1 MVIGDGRKY
10 LTALIQIEYDNVA
23 KWAQEQSLAYTTFKS
38 LSLLPEVLELI
49 QGEVR
54 ETNKEF
60 AQVET
65 IKKFRLLDKELDH
78 GRRRSHGH
86 AQTPAQGSQ
95 QAVRRHYRRNV
106 PQ

>member
-23 KWAQEQSLAYTTFKS
+23 KWAQERNLAYTTFKS
-38 LSLLPEVLELI
+38 LSLLPEVRELI
-49 QGEVR
+49 QGEVNGANR
-54 ETNKEF
+54 DF

-78 GRRRSHGH
+78 DDGEVTATLKLRRKMIYKKFKDVIEEMYG
-86 AQTPAQGSQ
+86 G
-95 QAVRRHYRRNV
+95 
-106 PQ
+106 